1 MKNDMSFKIK
11 NYLSY
16 RQSKKNRLKQ
26 KELNKNNNEDIK
38 EKFKKFGIN
47 DNYPNNKFIQL
58 YNNKTD
64 FINLTL
70 TDRINQ
76 GNSFSIYSINDFQI
90 NNNEENIKEDNNK
103 LFLEINQLK
112 KEINL
117 YQSRL
122 NELTNEYNKLNQE
135 YQENLIKNCTFEEI
149 NKEKDI
155 EKEFIKLEEEKYS
168 IKLKQ
173 VKNKNDLLKKRN
185 EKIIKHNQQM
195 KNFYKIYMGEE
206 WVNHEK
212 DK

>member
-1 MKNDMSFKIK
+1 MKNDMSFKMK

-26 KELNKNNNEDIK
+26 KELNKNNDEDIK
-38 EKFKKFGIN
+38 EKFKKFCIN

-185 EKIIKHNQQM
+185 EKMIKHNQQM

>member
-185 EKIIKHNQQM
+185 EKMIKHNQQM

>member
-64 FINLTL
+64 FFNLTL

-185 EKIIKHNQQM
+185 EKMIKHNQQM

>member
-26 KELNKNNNEDIK
+26 KELNKNNNEDKK

-149 NKEKDI
+149 NKEKDK

-185 EKIIKHNQQM
+185 EKMIKHNQQM

>member
-26 KELNKNNNEDIK
+26 KELNKNNDEDIK

-58 YNNKTD
+58 NKTD

-90 NNNEENIKEDNNK
+90 NKNEENIKEDNNK

-122 NELTNEYNKLNQE
+122 NELKNEYNKLNQE

-185 EKIIKHNQQM
+185 EKMIKHNQQM